1 MRISVTKDSCV
12 ANYPVGMAKRA
23 AQQAQTRAEILD
35 AAELEF
41 EQRGVADVTL
51 DDIAKRA
58 GFTKGAIYSNFESKN
73 DLLFAVLERR
83 KVEVGDRYID
93 AAVNVSDADLSEV
106 VGARAAKSQR
116 EDIVHQRVLV
126 ALWSASMGDEEVAK
140 RFGALRQVHRDDIA
154 AAIRDRAE
162 RTGIE
167 LTVDVDHLALGLNGM
182 SMAMLFDAAI
192 NPEIDAGAAFQTMID
207 VVLKGVTNTD

>member
-1 MRISVTKDSCV
+1 
-12 ANYPVGMAKRA
+12 MAKRA

-35 AAELEF
+35 AAESEF

-58 GFTKGAIYSNFESKN
+58 GFTKGAIYSNFDSKN

-83 KVEVGDRYID
+83 KLQVGDRYID
-93 AAVNVSDADLSEV
+93 AAINVSDADLGEV

-126 ALWSASMGDEEVAK
+126 ALWSASMGDEAVAT
-140 RFGALRQVHRDDIA
+140 RFRELRQAHRDDIA
-154 AAIRDRAE
+154 DAIRGRAE
-162 RTGIE
+162 AAGAE
-167 LTVDVDHLALGLNGM
+167 LTIDIDHLALGLNGM

-207 VVLKGVTNTD
+207 VVLNGVMNTD